1 LVGGG
6 GEQRLPA
13 LLAAGCLTESLYIG
27 CSLMMSM
34 SPRRAQARTVGFETP
49 SAVAAWVMSIS
60 AGRIVATICCPGT
73 PALIDIA
80 QPTTE
85 RFPAIFLG
93 WT

>member
-1 LVGGG
+1 LST
-6 GEQRLPA
+6 LPTA
-13 LLAAGCLTESLYIG
+13 KVIG
-27 CSLMMSM
+27 CSLIMSI

-60 AGRIVATICCPGT
+60 AGRIAATIWCPGT

-85 RFPAIFLG
+85 RVPVIFFG
-93 WT
+93 WA